1 VAAARAAGAH
11 EFISALPDGYFTQV
25 GQRGRLLSGGQ
36 RQRIAI
42 ARAVL
47 RDAPVLVLDEPTTGL
62 SPTDTRQLTELLGP
76 VIADRTVI
84 ILTHDAEVA
93 AQADY
98 VVTLDSAYSAYDDGP
113 VTTSRLGAWA

>member
-1 VAAARAAGAH
+1 MAAARAAGAH